1 MTEAASEARLA
12 GAMGRFKAFF
22 DELRGAF
29 MERGD
34 VLAQIALALLAREH
48 VLLAGPPG
56 TAKSQLASAVLGR
69 IVCEQSGSASF
80 YARQITESTVQ
91 TDLIGPIDFKNLTET
106 GRTSHFTDEGLLGNV
121 HAFLDEVFDGR
132 DMLLRSALNLLQE
145 REVKQGGTIA
155 KGRIECALM
164 TSNRYISEVLEQSRE
179 TLLAFVDRIA
189 FIGFVP
195 RGFADPANLG
205 AVLRRNVGGTGK
217 PRFDALLTIQDLDVL
232 QAACDDVHV
241 APELCDRLAQLLGA
255 FDAELA
261 SATRSD
267 PTFIPT
273 RYISTRTAVRC
284 GGLLRA
290 ACMFDR
296 IFRETKRGPE
306 AKLSDFE
313 LLRLHLLLSGPT
325 PEQVKTLLAREV
337 DPIEKRQLSILR
349 TERELFDAC
358 LSKLPALTQVT
369 PRPRA
374 PAARPA
380 AAVGA
385 EARASAEE
393 PARVDPLGAL
403 EQRLAA
409 AHERSDTHG
418 MIEIARAAAELA
430 REGAEQA
437 PRARAVMERATRAV
451 SVVGMRVMLDAAG
464 SSEGHAVAEA
474 RRIVELAGSL
484 SDGTASMHPIAKW
497 MQSHAL
503 DLIDDAALYATAAE
517 SSMLEAAAVGAG
529 ALGDAPMKDT
539 EVRLSL
545 LGELA
550 QLREGLLAAAAS
562 SGSKQTQDAAWNQA
576 IDNMET
582 MLVAWWSRAFV
593 AGMKEGA
600 AKGNLDDVLRALEP
614 ELLRLSRVDERLSA
628 IAKRSTGIKR
638 RVAGG
643 RIAELVRAA
652 LENGKADDRNAL
664 IGQTRSLLGILSRFD
679 LRGAVETRSWLKWSA
694 ECLLAA
700 DARATKDVRG
710 LLDEEPNRDGYR
722 LLRDRS
728 QRVAITCTLSE
739 VALLLAFDAPP
750 AARETDLKLAAL
762 LEDLPPKTRERVMR
776 ADLERIGLAVGYLE
790 RWFLK
795 LKHAKLRDAAAS
807 GLFSLLWNE
816 SALARFSLELRL
828 VEELMDAARE
838 PVQAMRARIDA
849 LHHATLAR
857 GMALLEEASVG
868 AKAEA

>member
-1 MTEAASEARLA
+1 
-12 GAMGRFKAFF
+12 
-22 DELRGAF
+22 

-48 VLLAGPPG
+48 VLVAGPPG

-69 IVCEQSGSASF
+69 IVCEQSGSASY
-80 YARQITESTVQ
+80 YARQITESTVH

-132 DMLLRSALNLLQE
+132 DMLLRSALNMLQE
-145 REVKQGGTIA
+145 REVKQGGTIT
-155 KGRIECALM
+155 KGRFECALM

-205 AVLRRNVGGTGK
+205 VVLRRNVGGTGK
-217 PRFDALLTIQDLDVL
+217 PRLDALLTIQDLDVL
-232 QAACDDVHV
+232 QAACDDVYV
-241 APELCDRLAQLLGA
+241 APEICDRLAELLGA

-267 PTFIPT
+267 PSFVPT
-273 RYISTRTAVRC
+273 RYISTRTGVRC

-290 ACMFDR
+290 ANMFDR
-296 IFRETKRGPE
+296 IFRDAKRAPD
-306 AKLSDFE
+306 AQLRDFE

-337 DPIEKRQLSILR
+337 DPVEKRQLSILR

-358 LSKLPALTQVT
+358 LSKLPPVLQVT

-374 PAARPA
+374 TPTRAP
-380 AAVGA
+380 VGMNIA
-385 EARASAEE
+385 LPKDE
-393 PARVDPLGAL
+393 PADAHTVLEHRLGV
-403 EQRLAA
+403 
-409 AHERSDTHG
+409 AHERSDTHA

-430 REGAEQA
+430 RDGGEQA
-437 PRARAVMERATRAV
+437 PRAHAIMERATRAV
-451 SVVGMRVMLDAAG
+451 SVVGMRVMLDAAANT
-464 SSEGHAVAEA
+464 EGHAVAEA
-474 RRIVELAGSL
+474 TRIVNLAQSL

-503 DLIDDAALYATAAE
+503 ALIDDAALYATAAE
-517 SSMLEAAAVGAG
+517 SGMLEAAAVGAG

-539 EVRLSL
+539 EVRLAL

-550 QLREGLLAAAAS
+550 QLREGLLATTPS
-562 SGSKQTQDAAWNQA
+562 RGDKEGEDAAWKQA
-576 IDNMET
+576 LDNMET
-582 MLVAWWSRAFV
+582 LLVAWWTRAFV
-593 AGMKEGA
+593 AGMKDGA
-600 AKGNLDDVLRALEP
+600 SKGNLDEVLRALEP
-614 ELLRLSRVDERLSA
+614 ELARLTRVDQRLSA
-628 IAKRSTGIKR
+628 IAKRATGVKR
-638 RVAGG
+638 RVAGA
-643 RIAELVRAA
+643 RIADIVRTA

-664 IGQTRSLLGILSRFD
+664 IGQTRSLLGVLSKFD
-679 LRGAVETRSWLKWSA
+679 LRGAIDTRSWLKWSA

-700 DARATKDVRG
+700 DARAAKDVRG
-710 LLDEEPNRDGYR
+710 LLEAEPSRDGYR
-722 LLRDRS
+722 QLRDRS

-739 VALLLAFDAPP
+739 VALLLGFDAPP
-750 AARETDLKLAAL
+750 TTREADRELAAL

-776 ADLERIGLAVGYLE
+776 SDLDRIGLAVGYLE
-790 RWFLK
+790 RWFAK
-795 LKHAKLRDAAAS
+795 LKNAKLRDAAAS

-828 VEELMDAARE
+828 VEELMDSSRE

-849 LHHATLAR
+849 LHHATLSR
-857 GMALLEEASVG
+857 GVTLLEEATVTV
-868 AKAEA
+868 KAEA